1 MSSSA
6 RPSRNQAPVDT
17 AKPQAEPQQHLS
29 RREFLA
35 LLGALGLSW
44 LGGSVAGEVYRARV
58 TRHHLELPNLRA
70 PLKVAQLS
78 DLHYGP
84 FIREGSVRAWVAQTQ
99 AEGADLIVITGDI
112 VDQELS
118 HPLEPLVEALSGL
131 SAPLGVWAC
140 LGNHDRVRFRRNL
153 PALEAALAEAGIPLL
168 VNRGVSLR
176 DDLYLAGVDDY
187 GTGLPSLEAA
197 LRDLP
202 AGAASVLLCH
212 QPDYLPEMPF
222 GVDLTLIGHTHGG
235 QVQLP
240 FVGPLYTSSRFGSRY
255 AEGWVRQPD
264 KVYVSRGLG
273 VSMLPVRL
281 NCPAELAVFNLSPR
295 L

>member
-1 MSSSA
+1 MSRS
-6 RPSRNQAPVDT
+6 RP
-17 AKPQAEPQQHLS
+17 LS

-35 LLGALGLSW
+35 LLGAGALSF

-58 TRHHLELPNLRA
+58 TRHRLALPRLRA
-70 PLKVAQLS
+70 PLRVVQLS

-84 FIREGSVRAWVAQTQ
+84 FIREGSVRAWAAQAQ
-99 AEGADLIVITGDI
+99 AEAPDLVVITGDV
-112 VDQELS
+112 VDQELR
-118 HPLEPLVEALSGL
+118 HPLGPLTEALAGL

-140 LGNHDRVRFRRNL
+140 LGNHDRVRFRDLR
-153 PALEAALAEAGIPLL
+153 PLEEALAGAGIPLL

-187 GTGLPSLEAA
+187 GTGTPSLEAA
-197 LRDLP
+197 LYDLP
-202 AGAASVLLCH
+202 AGAASIVLCH

-222 GVDLTLIGHTHGG
+222 GVDLTLVGHTHGG
-235 QVQLP
+235 QVKLP
-240 FVGPLYTSSRFGSRY
+240 FVGALYTSSRFGDLY

-281 NCPAELAVFNLSPR
+281 NCPAELAVFDLEPAR
-295 L
+295 AL